1 MKNRK
6 RKHTT
11 TTKVIRSFISLQC
24 LGVLKRLMSTLSEFL
39 LSSLPPCLSYD
50 LLSLPKSSFPPYP
63 TPNAPFPRSGFPRPH
78 LPSFL
83 DVLLL
88 RQCSFPSSYLP
99 LQRPPASLPPYPD
112 FFLAYPVSNIS
123 SCLIHVLV
131 PFLTSSTF
139 QEIVRA
145 SPRTSPSPPPMT
157 SSSSRITPFL
167 FDIFLSLAT
176 SPFPSRRPTLPLD
189 FLLAPPPT
197 SSLPSRL
204 PPSFPD
210 VFSLSPM
217 SPLPPRRPPPFPGRF
232 ELAQQSLTLYGRHRQ
247 RRRRRSDTASYV
259 PSIA

>member
-1 MKNRK
+1 
-6 RKHTT
+6 
-11 TTKVIRSFISLQC
+11 
-24 LGVLKRLMSTLSEFL
+24 MSTLSEFL

-189 FLLAPPPT
+189 FLLAPPPRPPYPPGFLLLFPT
-197 SSLPSRL
+197 SSLSL
-204 PPSFPD
+204 PNVPLASPTSSSIPWPIRTRPTKPY
-210 VFSLSPM
+210 SLRS
-217 SPLPPRRPPPFPGRF
+217 PPPTPPPPLGHSKLRA
-232 ELAQQSLTLYGRHRQ
+232 EYCINKS
-247 RRRRRSDTASYV
+247 
-259 PSIA
+259 